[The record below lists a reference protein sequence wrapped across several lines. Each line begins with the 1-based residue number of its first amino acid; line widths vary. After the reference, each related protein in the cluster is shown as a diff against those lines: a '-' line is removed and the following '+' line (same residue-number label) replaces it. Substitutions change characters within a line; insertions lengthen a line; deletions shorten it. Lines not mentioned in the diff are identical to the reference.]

1 MATWHMCSD
10 AGNNY
15 RWYPD
20 PKPEVINGVVY
31 RPSESDRSSSSR
43 VPSMGDVLLQ
53 GCSKLAEAEI
63 RNQVVEGGGVGMFR
77 NGFGKPVAVKQS
89 SLAKAS
95 SLLLGSQIATPSG
108 QVQAT
113 IMNNRSGCGGGG
125 AGGGGG
131 CVGGLSNSLF
141 HTGSGKM
148 VNISPDS
155 LVRAKTL
162 LGFQDD
168 DNAPT
173 KIVGFGFNSA
183 ALVAGTPLIMNKTVS
198 LQTRFQNDPERL
210 NLTPDK
216 VKPSSIKFHTA
227 GGRSI
232 SVSTDAIQRA
242 RSLLGDP
249 ELGNFFNEANA
260 GDLGFAFSKG
270 SPHDNRTPIS
280 HQKKIN
286 NFLTNTS
293 PSPLQP
299 LPNQLRSSAISS
311 GTNLITQFDGVSNET
326 ASRSNSK
333 LAYRQNPLSKTHNT
347 VENNCWA
354 NGIDLRT
361 NHVGMPPATPLFDI
375 SNAVGTPATNNT
387 QMTGLKR
394 RLGRSSISPFKASP
408 SPLQPLSNQLWS
420 STISSGTNLI
430 TQFDGVSNETASRSN
445 SELPYRQNPLSKTHN
460 TVENNCLANGIGL
473 RTNHAGKPPAKPL
486 IDISNTVGTTAM
498 NTKQITGVKRRL
510 GRSSISPFKK
520 PRTNSSTPLPRNV
533 PLVPNGVSTLS
544 SDHSCSKR
552 RVSTRYPSPVTRMY
566 VKKYFG
572 MPRPDQN
579 MLECLSDPVRRIT
592 ATNAEKYTFLDES
605 GLNCIGAEAFVHMLA
620 CYGAAMQYT
629 SREWVTNHYKWI
641 VWKLACYERYYPAK
655 SFGKFLTVSNVLE
668 ELKYRYER
676 EVNHGHRSAIK
687 KILEG
692 DASPSSLVVLCISA
706 IRSNC
711 DPNMETSS
719 GAENS
724 SAAKVE
730 LTDGWYS
737 VDAVLDALLSKQLA
751 SGKLFV
757 GQKLRIWGA
766 ALSGWAGPVS
776 PLEVSRQV
784 SLRLHINGTY
794 RAHWADQL
802 GFCKGV
808 CAPLAFKCAKSGG
821 GPVPCTL
828 VGVKRIYPVLYKE
841 RLSNGRSI
849 VRSERLETQMV
860 ESHQQRR
867 SNVIEGVISEFQR
880 GLEHSHLCNDSDDE
894 GAKLLKILQTAAEPE
909 ILMAEMSAE
918 QLKSFTKYQAKL
930 EAIKQSDMEKSIL
943 KALEDAGLSEREVT
957 PFMRVRVVGLTR
969 KLYQGKDCSKE
980 GLITIWNPS
989 EKQNSELVEGCA
1001 YSIFGL
1007 IPTSS
1012 DGDILKLLA
1021 RGSTTKWQPL
1031 SQQAINYFEGQ
1042 IHLRPFF
1049 SPRESVLLSDLGK
1062 VPLSSE
1068 FDIAASVVFVGE
1080 AYIAAQQ
1087 KKQWVFVTDGS
1098 KSELKSEGLCDSLL
1112 AICFSSPYIDNVSN
1126 APINYNLTGST
1137 VGFCNLTKR
1146 EKDEM
1151 NCLWVAEATE
1161 NSAYFLTFDNPR
1173 CSHLKDAAASSERWK
1188 RMSILCKSLDVHV
1201 PLFIDIDEGRYH
1213 QLHNIV
1219 SCNTSKIDEV
1229 LDFM

>member
-1 MATWHMCSD
+1 MSNRTLPLQKSRSLNMATWHMCSD

-486 IDISNTVGTTAM
+486 VDISNTVGTTAM

-620 CYGAAMQYT
+620 CYGASMQYT
-629 SREWVTNHYKWI
+629 SREWVTNHYKWV

-1001 YSIFGL
+1001 YSISGL

-1188 RMSILCKSLDVHV
+1188 RMSILTINRLKERV
-1201 PLFIDIDEGRYH
+1201 LFIIGA
-1213 QLHNIV
+1213 
-1219 SCNTSKIDEV
+1219 SK
-1229 LDFM
+1229 

>member
-1031 SQQAINYFEGQ
+1031 SQQAINYFE
-1042 IHLRPFF
+1042 PFF